1 MHSDTHRLEVPP
13 TLCPAPDGAR
23 RLGRVGGL
31 GAALG
36 QRPPARPLPA
46 CREPSARVPSRTWH
60 PPPTSEVSQQ
70 GGLRTLPRTGV
81 WPVRVRRSGHTRPQS
96 LSVQSVQRRGREAPC
111 GKTPPHPVA
120 LFTPRR
126 GDHSSRQLRLNPAPH
141 TGPLSLLH
149 PPASQSCDEPRASF
163 WGQTSPG
170 QTLPKGLASPECQGE
185 AETRPRGPLAAKCS
199 VRGSRPPDGSR
210 SREAV
215 GAWASCSLTGGKGRW
230 GAGSPR
236 GGAGAGRGMP
246 PALCS
251 APHELFFGAILLYHS
266 KNRRRCRVRLPVLT
280 SQRDTN
286 PVA

>member
-46 CREPSARVPSRTWH
+46 CREPSARLPSRTCPPLP

-111 GKTPPHPVA
+111 GKTPPHPLA

-126 GDHSSRQLRLNPAPH
+126 GDHSSRQRRLNPAPH

-215 GAWASCSLTGGKGRW
+215 GAWASCSLTGGR
-230 GAGSPR
+230 A
-236 GGAGAGRGMP
+236 GGAQGLPGEGPGPAAGCRP
-246 PALCS
+246 RS
-251 APHELFFGAILLYHS
+251 APRPMSSSLAPSCFIIRRTVAGAVFVFPS
-266 KNRRRCRVRLPVLT
+266 
-280 SQRDTN
+280 
-286 PVA
+286 